1 MSTIKSWFMN
11 LFKIIGEIFAP
22 IIPVIATMGIIKGLM
37 DIYVLINPAYYY
49 SKAFVLLYLM
59 INTAFTYLPV
69 LAAIGAS
76 FVFKGNKY
84 AAAVIGLIMLNP
96 QLTNILDVA
105 SGAEP
110 DIFWTWYGFWS
121 IPNVSYHGFIIPVI
135 IIIWIMCRLEQ
146 WLTKVIY
153 KSLQPLLVPV
163 FTTFI
168 TAFLAM
174 TVICPLF
181 AMLGN
186 PVYEG
191 TKLALDLPYFLGN
204 AVVGLLYIPCKLFGA
219 TYMLSNVEASMIKE
233 IGINT
238 FMPIIS
244 CCAMGQG
251 AACLA
256 FAINTKDKSERAV
269 LIPASLSA
277 FVGVSEPAIFGCNLK
292 YGKPFFAG
300 IFGGAVGSV
309 VAAALGVSASSYGIY
324 ALSGCLIT
332 LDNELNYVISILIAT
347 IISFLITLFT
357 TKSSGKS
364 SSAKKSAKMS
374 DKKNEETSE
383 EKKS

>member
-1 MSTIKSWFMN
+1 MSTIKSWFIN

-105 SGAEP
+105 AGAEP
-110 DIFWTWYGFWS
+110 DILWTWYGLWS

-163 FTTFI
+163 FT
-168 TAFLAM
+168 
-174 TVICPLF
+174 
-181 AMLGN
+181 
-186 PVYEG
+186 
-191 TKLALDLPYFLGN
+191 
-204 AVVGLLYIPCKLFGA
+204 
-219 TYMLSNVEASMIKE
+219 IKE
-233 IGINT
+233 
-238 FMPIIS
+238 
-244 CCAMGQG
+244 
-251 AACLA
+251 
-256 FAINTKDKSERAV
+256 KDYIDNIHYS
-269 LIPASLSA
+269 
-277 FVGVSEPAIFGCNLK
+277 IFGNDCYLSTVCDAWK
-292 YGKPFFAG
+292 SG
-300 IFGGAVGSV
+300 I
-309 VAAALGVSASSYGIY
+309 
-324 ALSGCLIT
+324 
-332 LDNELNYVISILIAT
+332 
-347 IISFLITLFT
+347 
-357 TKSSGKS
+357 
-364 SSAKKSAKMS
+364 
-374 DKKNEETSE
+374 
-383 EKKS
+383 